1 MKTSIKARKKT
12 KHKIKGY
19 LNMVL
24 LGRKSYLI
32 YVTLWFCS
40 TYR

>member
-12 KHKIKGY
+12 EQKIKGY

-24 LGRKSYLI
+24 LGQKILPRLCNFM
-32 YVTLWFCS
+32 VL
-40 TYR
+40 